1 MTPYDETNELPTS
14 TNDDQDMRSETLS
27 PVFATSNY
35 ELGETY
41 VFLNNLLDG
50 FLWEY
55 VNYYAD
61 KIIFK
66 SDIMTWFYIYTSINL
81 EQEKIHWVEGTG
93 CMENYTTRNDRIIRK
108 IKYNPIL
115 IDLRISNTICEFDL
129 IRTNYF
135 CDTYVEM
142 AYILHFGYNMMTILN
157 EEKDYIF
164 TSYLNVEYLVA
175 GSSINDSPIDIYFCI
190 SSNSRC
196 RTVFSRENIN
206 KMQLSSRNKKNNVL
220 VKDKKTLLDLLKYFK
235 TCEVCGHRLQIW
247 IGEQELG
254 KIGNIVIEEF
264 TPT

>member
-1 MTPYDETNELPTS
+1 
-14 TNDDQDMRSETLS
+14 MRSETFS
-27 PVFATSNY
+27 PVFTTSNY
-35 ELGETY
+35 ELGETFL
-41 VFLNNLLDG
+41 FLNNLLDG

-93 CMENYTTRNDRIIRK
+93 CTENYTTRNDRIIRK

-115 IDLRISNTICEFDL
+115 IDLRISNTVCEFDV
-129 IRTNYF
+129 IRANYF
-135 CDTYVEM
+135 CYTYVEM
-142 AYILHFGYNMMTILN
+142 VYILNFGYNIPAILN
-157 EEKDYIF
+157 KEEDYIF

-175 GSSINDSPIDIYFCI
+175 GSSINDSPIDIYFCN
-190 SSNSRC
+190 SSNYRC
-196 RTVFSRENIN
+196 RTVFSRTNIN

-220 VKDKKTLLDLLKYFK
+220 VKIKNVVRFITDFK
-235 TCEVCGHRLQIW
+235 TCEVCGRRLQIW

-254 KIGNIVIEEF
+254 KIYEIIGSDLSLMEVNDQIFDAINVF
-264 TPT
+264 